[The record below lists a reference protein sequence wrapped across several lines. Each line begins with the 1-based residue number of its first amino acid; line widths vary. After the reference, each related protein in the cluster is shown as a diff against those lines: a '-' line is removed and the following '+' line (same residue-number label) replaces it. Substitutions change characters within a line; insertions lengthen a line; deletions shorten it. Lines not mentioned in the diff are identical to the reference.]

1 MEQEKDRLSFC
12 WKLFTLAVLLIIG
25 VASKLLPGSG
35 VHARLDASEG
45 TKSAAFEVS
54 RQFRYGE
61 ISEPQL
67 AKLKW
72 ALRQLPGDELQHRYG
87 DHPSIRT
94 VVLGEIMRAADAQL
108 MVANSTLAKLDKMDS
123 AAVKASAE
131 KYKADIEERKNKLRS
146 LIKYWP
152 VITNVVREPAPWGN
166 FMLVSYEM
174 NLPEGMKLSFLPC
187 ALEYGDDFEPKRG
200 KFEFDCLFMPVRNGN
215 YQIRLPDPIGSD
227 LADVK
232 LDISA
237 DYSRATV
244 EERSDTFALIDKVQ
258 PLIPETETLVQA
270 YSRMKSILDD
280 KAYF

>member
-45 TKSAAFEVS
+45 TKSAAFEAS

-67 AKLKW
+67 VNLKW
-72 ALRQLPGDELQHRYG
+72 ALRQLPGDELRQRYG
-87 DHPSIRT
+87 DRPVIRN

-108 MVANSTLAKLDKMDS
+108 AIANSASAKLATMDP
-123 AAVKASAE
+123 AVVKASVA
-131 KYKADIEERKNKLRS
+131 KSKADSEERKRKLS
-146 LIKYWP
+146 TLTDYWP
-152 VITNVVREPAPWGN
+152 VITNIEREPAPWGA
-166 FMLVSYEM
+166 FMLVSYKIK
-174 NLPEGMKLSFLPC
+174 LPEGTKLSFLPC

-200 KFEFDCLFMPVRNGN
+200 KFEFDCLFMPMRNGN
-215 YQIRLPDPIGSD
+215 YQVRLPDPIGSD

-232 LDISA
+232 IDIYA

-244 EERSDTFALIDKVQ
+244 DERSDAFAVIDEVQ
-258 PLIPETETLVQA
+258 PSIPETEMLTQA
-270 YSRMKSILDD
+270 YSRMKSILDN